1 MLLRCCCCCFN
12 AVRFLISQLIIFA
25 SHLINMKI
33 NIHKCTY
40 VFNNILVNRSP
51 SPFTYIRTLVE
62 HAQLEN
68 FLRAL
73 LFTKTK
79 NSPDFLFFFFL
90 CSLFVWLSVTCQ
102 LVIFDGPLLYFM
114 YVHTYIHTAECW
126 CVYGFWLAVYAEL
139 VKYLNILICII
150 SNKAFRC
157 CFYLVFKNGCEL
169 YFHKCSLGGKW
180 VCQNF

>member
-79 NSPDFLFFFFL
+79 NSPDFLFFFFFCAL
-90 CSLFVWLSVTCQ
+90 YLFDSVSLVSSSFLMA
-102 LVIFDGPLLYFM
+102 LY
-114 YVHTYIHTAECW
+114 YISCTYIHTYIQLSVGAFT
-126 CVYGFWLAVYAEL
+126 VFGWLFTL
-139 VKYLNILICII
+139 SLLNT
-150 SNKAFRC
+150 
-157 CFYLVFKNGCEL
+157 
-169 YFHKCSLGGKW
+169 
-180 VCQNF
+180 